1 MYSISAVAA
10 SKYYWMRYANARAT
24 SIKIGESTVKI
35 QDRDLFGIREVRNS
49 DSDEILL
56 PDGTR
61 FKLLIQKSELLMK
74 RSKEYRGK
82 TPEIKSTKP
91 EPKAK
96 PGTTPRTATQI
107 VAPEKTPLDRVFSAR
122 LRKLGVSDASAL
134 TLAQFKQVVS
144 ALDGPQQIAFKSWIL
159 ARLQRTSA
167 KFQKIEA
174 FPVGVASTEPAVTVV
189 KRGRPAIKTTL
200 TPTVSSPVKVKLSE
214 VELPELD
221 DFTDTSVPDEF
232 RRFAKVSYSS
242 KPGVK

>member
-10 SKYYWMRYANARAT
+10 SKYYWMRYANARTT
-24 SIKIGESTVKI
+24 SIKVGETTVKI
-35 QDRDLFGIREVRNS
+35 QDRDLFGIRELRNS

-82 TPEIKSTKP
+82 TPEILSKKS

-96 PGTTPRTATQI
+96 PVKTPLL
-107 VAPEKTPLDRVFSAR
+107 APEKTPNDRVFAAR
-122 LRKLGVSDASAL
+122 LRKLGVSDVSAI
-134 TLAQFKQVVS
+134 TLAQFKESLVG
-144 ALDGPQQIAFKSWIL
+144 LDGAQQIAFKAWVL
-159 ARLQRTSA
+159 ARLPRTSP

-174 FPVGVASTEPAVTVV
+174 FSVGVAQRTTPEVTVV
-189 KRGRPAIKTTL
+189 KRGRPSIKTTL
-200 TPTVSSPVKVKLSE
+200 TPTVASPVKVKLSE

-221 DFTDTSVPDEF
+221 DFTDSSVPDEF
-232 RRFAKVSYSS
+232 KRFARVSYNS
-242 KPGVK
+242 VKKGTN